1 MEETKED
8 KIVGKKSNTDKK
20 PTYDNIVST
29 TILRIVDS
37 IVLSVL
43 WMVCSLPIITI
54 GASTTA
60 FYYAFH
66 KSVRNRRGYAWQS
79 FFHSFKSNFKQTLK
93 VWLLMLLL
101 YLILAFDY
109 IMLQAMLEENASAG
123 TLSNIILCIVMLVNL
138 WGLYLFPY
146 IARFENTTK
155 NILRNCM
162 LMALMNLP
170 ASFLLLVSFLA
181 CVALLVACFTTIS
194 PLFISCIPALYI
206 VVANQILERV
216 FRKYLSPED
225 LEKLQQIEENKE

>member
-1 MEETKED
+1 M
-8 KIVGKKSNTDKK
+8 GKKSNTDKK

-29 TILRIVDS
+29 TILRIVDT

-43 WMVCSLPIITI
+43 WMVCSLPIVTI
-54 GASTTA
+54 GASSTA

-93 VWLLMLLL
+93 VWLLMLFL
-101 YLILAFDY
+101 YLFLAFDY
-109 IMLQAMLEENASAG
+109 IILQAMLEENSSAG
-123 TLSNIILCIVMLVNL
+123 ALSNIILCIIMLVTL
-138 WGLYLFPY
+138 WSLYLFPY
-146 IARFENTTK
+146 IARFENSTK
-155 NILRNCM
+155 TILRNCM

-170 ASFLLLVSFLA
+170 ASALILGTFM
-181 CVALLVACFTTIS
+181 VAVAVFIACFTTIS
-194 PLFISCIPALYI
+194 PLFISCIPAVYI

-225 LEKLQQIEENKE
+225 LEKLQQIEEKQE